1 MESTADMIRVRVE
14 WFDLQGHP
22 RLALLRYMISLITAM
37 SWFDTDASHLV
48 LFILE
53 GDKTVE
59 LSYTLETQTLPTDE
73 MESTADMIRVRVEWS
88 LITAMSWFDTDASH
102 LVLFIL
108 EGEKVD
114 DYCVR

>member
-14 WFDLQGHP
+14 WFDVIHHP

-48 LFILE
+48 LFILLHAPLYE
-53 GDKTVE
+53 FNPSDKTVE

-73 MESTADMIRVRVEWS
+73 MESTAACSCIISD
-88 LITAMSWFDTDASH
+88 
-102 LVLFIL
+102 
-108 EGEKVD
+108 GG
-114 DYCVR
+114 